1 MTQSIIIFILI
12 AVFQAVAG
20 YYAKKAKEK
29 QAAAE
34 AAGRGEDSGV
44 GAAPSLDGTRPVQ
57 VNSVRPMNAEQAI
70 AVARLIE
77 QRNVVEAVMALRAIC
92 NIGLA
97 EARDV
102 VQQFPVR
109 GFPAEL
115 VPTAAAAANEA
126 RRQADARLSA
136 AAPPPVID
144 RDDPEAA
151 SQEGDEEES
160 NDAKHSLASVRAAIE
175 QVRVEARTVF
185 DQALHAAG
193 LQRAPEPE
201 RTPAPAASSGVAAAA
216 QAPRVEP
223 AATFPGPA
231 PAAPGAAAASRR
243 QRGATANAVV
253 GLLRTKEG
261 ARQALLVSEILGP
274 PRAVKPL
281 R

>member
-1 MTQSIIIFILI
+1 
-12 AVFQAVAG
+12 
-20 YYAKKAKEK
+20 
-29 QAAAE
+29 
-34 AAGRGEDSGV
+34 V

-57 VNSVRPMNAEQAI
+57 VNSVRSMNAEQAI

-126 RRQADARLSA
+126 RRQADARSSA

-144 RDDPEAA
+144 LDDPEAA

-175 QVRVEARTVF
+175 QVRVEAKTVF

-223 AATFPGPA
+223 AATFPA
-231 PAAPGAAAASRR
+231 PAAVAPGAAAASRR

>member
-1 MTQSIIIFILI
+1 VTQSIVIFILI

-34 AAGRGEDSGV
+34 AAGRGEGSGV

-151 SQEGDEEES
+151 SQEGDDEES

-175 QVRVEARTVF
+175 QVRVEAKTVF

-201 RTPAPAASSGVAAAA
+201 RTPAPAASAGVAAAA
-216 QAPRVEP
+216 QAHRVEP

-231 PAAPGAAAASRR
+231 PAAPVAVAPSRR